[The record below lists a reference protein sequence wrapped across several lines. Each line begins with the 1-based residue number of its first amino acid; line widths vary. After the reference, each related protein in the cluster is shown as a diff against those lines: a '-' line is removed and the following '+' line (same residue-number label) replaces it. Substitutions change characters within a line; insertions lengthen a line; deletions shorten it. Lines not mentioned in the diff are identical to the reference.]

1 MLVVHKNTGKIF
13 EVYDTTYKSKTGR
26 PSFLIY
32 DNGQWLRMAAKYF
45 KPCEKVGV
53 VNDACTCNTL

>member
-1 MLVVHKNTGKIF
+1 MLVEHKKTGKIF

-53 VNDACTCNTL
+53 VNDACTRNTI

>member
-1 MLVVHKNTGKIF
+1 MFVEHKKTGKIF

-53 VNDACTCNTL
+53 VNNACTCNTI

>member
-1 MLVVHKNTGKIF
+1 MLVEHKKTGKMF
-13 EVYDTTYKSKTGR
+13 EVYDITYKSKTGR

-45 KPCEKVGV
+45 KPYEKVGV
-53 VNDACTCNTL
+53 TNDARTCNTL